1 MPDDRPTNSPPTY
14 RPTST
19 YRLQLHRAFT
29 LDDAHAIVDYLDALG
44 IGALYLSPVSRSR
57 PGSEHGYDVVDHTV
71 VDPELGGEAAFE
83 RLAEAARARGMGIV
97 IDVVP
102 NHMCVA
108 TAENAWWTDVL
119 ENGPSSPWADHFDL
133 DWRPPKADLA
143 AKVLLPALGDPF
155 GSVLERG
162 ELRVERRD
170 GAFWVTY
177 FDNRYPLAPK
187 TVPTILEPAGAA
199 LAASLGTA
207 DARVLELE
215 SIATAFR
222 NLPGRDELDP
232 ERVAE
237 RQREKE
243 VAKRRLATLAGDA
256 AVAAAID
263 AELARLNGT
272 PGDAASFDALEALLA
287 RQAYRLSFWRVASD
301 EINYRRF
308 FDVNELGAIRPE
320 IPAVYTAVHQWPL
333 AAHAR
338 GWVQGLRIDHVDGLL
353 DPVEYLGRLPRS
365 AYVVVEKILVGDE
378 ELSAAWQTQGT
389 TGYEMLNALNGLF
402 VDPEKKRRLG
412 ETYTRLTG
420 RRESFADVLYAS
432 KRLILRDVMA
442 AELTALARRLDRI
455 SERHRASRD
464 FTLRRLTLA
473 LGEVAACFPV
483 YRTYIRAEDD
493 AVSDTD
499 HAYILMAVRAARR
512 RNPVLSPALL
522 EFIRALLLLDDP
534 PGIDAAQ
541 RAERRDFVL
550 RFQQV
555 TGPVMAKGMEDT
567 AGYRYYPLASLN
579 EVGGEPDVFGLSL
592 ADFHAVCATRQR
604 TFPYALTATS
614 THDTKRDEDVR
625 ARIDVLSE
633 LPERFGREAT
643 RWRRLTRRHRTV
655 VDGEEVP
662 DANEEYLLQQTLVG
676 TWPLDD
682 VPDEGYVTRLQDYFL
697 KALREAKTHTSW
709 INPNEPYEAAAQA
722 YVGAILEADGR
733 NLFLPELRDFARSLA
748 RPGLLNAV
756 SQALLK
762 ATVPGVPDYYQGTE
776 LLNDSLVDPDNRRPV
791 DFRARRAVLAEL
803 SAADDDALPELAR
816 RLLRDLPSG
825 ALKMHVTHRA
835 LSLRRTRPA
844 LFADGDY
851 LPLRVD
857 GGQARHLIAFAR
869 THEADV
875 AVTVAARFFT
885 TLPDPPLGAGAF
897 GGTAIELP
905 SGLAGSYR
913 CVLSGVAVDAGAG
926 RLTLSSL
933 LAHLPVALLVR
944 QP

>member
-1 MPDDRPTNSPPTY
+1 MPDVRPTI
-14 RPTST
+14 PTST

-29 LDDAHAIVDYLDALG
+29 LDDAHALVDYLEALG

-57 PGSEHGYDVVDHTV
+57 PGSEHGYDVIDHTV
-71 VDPELGGEAAFE
+71 VDPELGGEPAFA
-83 RLAEAARARGMGIV
+83 RLADATRARGMGIV

-108 TAENAWWTDVL
+108 TADNAWWTDVL
-119 ENGPSSPWADHFDL
+119 ENGPSSPWAEHFDL
-133 DWRPPKADLA
+133 DWRPPKPDLA
-143 AKVLLPALGDPF
+143 DKVLLPALGDAF
-155 GSVLERG
+155 GKVLERG
-162 ELRVERRD
+162 ELRVVRD
-170 GAFWVTY
+170 GGAFWVTY
-177 FDNRYPLAPK
+177 FDHRYPVAPK

-199 LAASLGTA
+199 LAASLGG
-207 DARVLELE
+207 DDPRVLELE

-222 NLPGRDELDP
+222 NLPGR
-232 ERVAE
+232 ERVDAEGVAE

-243 VAKRRLATLAGDA
+243 VAKRRLAVLAADA
-256 AVAAAID
+256 AVAAALAD
-263 AELARLNGT
+263 ALTRLNGT
-272 PGDAASFDALEALLA
+272 PGDPRSFDALEALLA
-287 RQAYRLSFWRVASD
+287 RQAYRLSSWRVASD

-320 IPAVYTAVHQWPL
+320 IPAVHAAVHQWPL

-353 DPVEYLGRLPRS
+353 DPVDYLRRLPAS

-378 ELSAAWQTQGT
+378 ELPASWQTHGT

-402 VDPEKKRRLG
+402 VDPDKKRRLA

-483 YRTYIRAEDD
+483 YRTYVRGGDD
-493 AVSDTD
+493 TVSDTD
-499 HAYILMAVRAARR
+499 RAHILMALREARR
-512 RNPVLSPALL
+512 RNPVTSPALL
-522 EFIRALLLLDDP
+522 DFVGAILLLDDP
-534 PGIDAAQ
+534 PGTDAAQ

-567 AGYRYYPLASLN
+567 AGYRYYPLASLS
-579 EVGGEPDVFGLSL
+579 EVGGEPDVFGLPL
-592 ADFHAVCATRQR
+592 DGFHALCAERRR
-604 TFPYALTATS
+604 TFPHALTATS

-633 LPERFGREAT
+633 VPERFGREAA
-643 RWRRLTRRHRTV
+643 RWRRLNRRHRSE

-662 DANEEYLLQQTLVG
+662 GPNEEYLLQQTLVG

-682 VPDEGYVTRLQDYFL
+682 VPDERYVTRLQEYFL

-709 INPNEPYEAAAQA
+709 INPNEPYEAAAVA
-722 YVGAILEADGR
+722 YVGAILRTDAR
-733 NLFLPELRDFARSLA
+733 NLFLPELRDFARGLV

-776 LLNDSLVDPDNRRPV
+776 LFNDALVDPDNRRPV
-791 DFRARRAVLAEL
+791 DFRARRALLAEL
-803 SAADDDALPELAR
+803 SALTADALPALAT

-835 LSLRRTRPA
+835 LSLRRAEPA
-844 LFADGDY
+844 LFAEGDY
-851 LPLRVD
+851 LPLRID
-857 GGQARHLIAFAR
+857 GGQARHLVAFAR
-869 THEADV
+869 THASAV
-875 AVTVAARFFT
+875 AITVAARFFT

-897 GGTAIELP
+897 GGTALELP
-905 SGLAGSYR
+905 AALAGTYR
-913 CVLSGVAVDAGAG
+913 DVLSGAALDAGTG
-926 RLTLSSL
+926 RVTISSV

-944 QP
+944 EP